1 MAQHVE
7 GTASVLEGRL
17 STNFLR
23 FLSRGSYYFF
33 LGVMN
38 SKVICPCLGG
48 GGMVYSKKKGW
59 PKQFVLNCGRDPMR
73 KEVCAELQRLA
84 EVDEMSLQ
92 EEIWEALLIHTRRRK
107 L

>member
-1 MAQHVE
+1 M
-7 GTASVLEGRL
+7 S
-17 STNFLR
+17 FP
-23 FLSRGSYYFF
+23 SR
-33 LGVMN
+33 
-38 SKVICPCLGG
+38 

-73 KEVCAELQRLA
+73 KEVFAELQRLA

>member
-1 MAQHVE
+1 M
-7 GTASVLEGRL
+7 LEGRI

-23 FLSRGSYYFF
+23 FLSSGSYYFF
-33 LGVMN
+33 FGVMN
-38 SKVICPCLGG
+38 GKVICPYLGG

-59 PKQFVLNCGRDPMR
+59 PKQFVLNCGRDAMR
-73 KEVCAELQRLA
+73 KEVFAEMQRLA
-84 EVDEMSLQ
+84 DEDEVSLQ